1 MSKEK
6 EKRPY
11 VIGKIILPIE
21 IGVPAT
27 LLLGHMRHKTDPVT
41 SIERVSP
48 KSVIFR
54 TQTAQYSA
62 VPVDLSD
69 TNVERE
75 TYRSLHTNCARRP
88 QNFSAALSD

>member
-6 EKRPY
+6 EKSPY

-27 LLLGHMRHKTDPVT
+27 LLFGCMRHKTDPVT
-41 SIERVSP
+41 SIEKVSP

-54 TQTAQYSA
+54 TQTAQYS
-62 VPVDLSD
+62 VMPIDSSN
-69 TNVERE
+69 TNVERN
-75 TYRSLHTNCARRP
+75 TYRSIRTNCA
-88 QNFSAALSD
+88 